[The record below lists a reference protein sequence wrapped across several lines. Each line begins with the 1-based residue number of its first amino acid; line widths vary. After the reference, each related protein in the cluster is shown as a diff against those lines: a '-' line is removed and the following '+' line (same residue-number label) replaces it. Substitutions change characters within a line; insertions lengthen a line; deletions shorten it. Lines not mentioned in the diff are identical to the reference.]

1 MRIKVFYCL
10 VWSNMDI
17 KKCKVEK
24 NCEWSAAVVK
34 GLAVSLGMSALVS
47 LEGCASNAAK
57 TSNDLIESVQPSS
70 SSELSSSSMSDSISS
85 SSSNDPEKNEEMT
98 PEEILDFGD
107 DIFSNMSEEEKKEL
121 LKEYLDYEHKNYPDG
136 VVIEMYNGEN

>member
-1 MRIKVFYCL
+1 
-10 VWSNMDI
+10 MDI
-17 KKCKVEK
+17 QKCKVEK

-34 GLAVSLGMSALVS
+34 GLAVTLGMSALVS
-47 LEGCASNAAK
+47 LEGCAGNVAK
-57 TSNDLIESVQPSS
+57 TSNDLDEPIPPSS
-70 SSELSSSSMSDSISS
+70 SSELSSSSMPDSISS

-136 VVIEMYNGEN
+136 GVIEMRNGEN

>member
-1 MRIKVFYCL
+1 
-10 VWSNMDI
+10 MDI

-34 GLAVSLGMSALVS
+34 GLAVTLGMSALVS

-85 SSSNDPEKNEEMT
+85 SSSNDSEKNKEMT
-98 PEEILDFGD
+98 PEEILDFED
-107 DIFSNMSEEEKKEL
+107 PFSNMSEEEMMEKW
-121 LKEYLDYEHKNYPDG
+121 KEYLETHKDYPDG
-136 VVIEMYNGEN
+136 GVIEMRNGEN

>member
-1 MRIKVFYCL
+1 
-10 VWSNMDI
+10 MDI
-17 KKCKVEK
+17 QKCKVEK

-34 GLAVSLGMSALVS
+34 GLAVALGMSALVS
-47 LEGCASNAAK
+47 LEGCANNAVK
-57 TSNDLIESVQPSS
+57 TNNDLAVSIPTLSS

-136 VVIEMYNGEN
+136 GVIEMRNGEN

>member
-1 MRIKVFYCL
+1 
-10 VWSNMDI
+10 MDI

-34 GLAVSLGMSALVS
+34 GLAVTLGMSALVS
-47 LEGCASNAAK
+47 LEGCAGNAAK
-57 TSNDLIESVQPSS
+57 MSNDLDEPIPTLSS
-70 SSELSSSSMSDSISS
+70 SSELSSSSMPDSISS

-136 VVIEMYNGEN
+136 GVIEMRNGEN

>member
-1 MRIKVFYCL
+1 
-10 VWSNMDI
+10 MDI

-34 GLAVSLGMSALVS
+34 GLAVTLGMSALVS

-70 SSELSSSSMSDSISS
+70 SSELSSSSMFESISS
-85 SSSNDPEKNEEMT
+85 SSSNESEKNKAMT
-98 PEEILDFGD
+98 PEEILDFED
-107 DIFSNMSEEEKKEL
+107 PFSNMSEEEMMEKWGSSEL
-121 LKEYLDYEHKNYPDG
+121 SVERFFLKTA
-136 VVIEMYNGEN
+136 

>member
-1 MRIKVFYCL
+1 
-10 VWSNMDI
+10 MDI

-34 GLAVSLGMSALVS
+34 GLAVTLGMSALVS

-70 SSELSSSSMSDSISS
+70 SSELSSSSMFESISS
-85 SSSNDPEKNEEMT
+85 SSSNESEKNKEMT
-98 PEEILDFGD
+98 PEEILDFED
-107 DIFSNMSEEEKKEL
+107 PFSNMSEEEMMEKW
-121 LKEYLDYEHKNYPDG
+121 KEYLETHKDYPDG
-136 VVIEMYNGEN
+136 GVIEMYNGEN

>member
-1 MRIKVFYCL
+1 ME
-10 VWSNMDI
+10 I

-47 LEGCASNAAK
+47 LEGCANNAVK
-57 TSNDLIESVQPSS
+57 TNNDLAASIPPSS
-70 SSELSSSSMSDSISS
+70 SSVLSSSSMFDSISS
-85 SSSNDPEKNEEMT
+85 SSSNESEKNKEMT

-136 VVIEMYNGEN
+136 GVIEMRNGEN

>member
-17 KKCKVEK
+17 QKCNVEK

-34 GLAVSLGMSALVS
+34 GLAVTLGMSALVS

-57 TSNDLIESVQPSS
+57 TNNDLTESVQPSS
-70 SSELSSSSMSDSISS
+70 SSVLSSSSMSDSISC
-85 SSSNDPEKNEEMT
+85 SSSNDFGNIIEMIEDEKNQEWLGELFGNMSK
-98 PEEILDFGD
+98 EEIIEDF
-107 DIFSNMSEEEKKEL
+107 KKYV
-121 LKEYLDYEHKNYPDG
+121 KYYFEHKDNQEIID
-136 VVIEMYNGEN
+136 IEQ

>member
-1 MRIKVFYCL
+1 
-10 VWSNMDI
+10 MDI

-34 GLAVSLGMSALVS
+34 GLAVTLGMSALVS
-47 LEGCASNAAK
+47 LEGCAGNVAK
-57 TSNDLIESVQPSS
+57 TSNDLDEPIPTLSS
-70 SSELSSSSMSDSISS
+70 SSELSSSSMFESISS

-98 PEEILDFGD
+98 PEEILDFED
-107 DIFSNMSEEEKKEL
+107 PFSNMSEEEMMEK

-136 VVIEMYNGEN
+136 GVIEMRNGEN